1 MIDFF
6 LSKSGEE
13 IIGEVSGDPATE
25 TLRLKKKY
33 KDVDPT
39 LINLSIEIAVARK
52 KLSWLGTWA
61 QKGLFTARGVSQ
73 MSDPIISEFRASRFK
88 GQRVLEIGTGLGM
101 DTCYLSRNASEV
113 LTVETDSITRE
124 FAEYNLSL
132 QGIKN
137 VHFFGEIPDRNFDS
151 IWADPSRR
159 DKSGNRVKDPECYSP
174 HLSWFSSFNKPMGI
188 KISAAHS
195 QKVNK
200 YSREWIGIDFEAKEQ
215 VLWSGFDISDNT
227 LSLPP
232 DSFHIELYPEF
243 KLLEKIPESEFYL
256 IEPHPVLLASGLVQ
270 SFFTSLGVLSLSKGP
285 TLGVSEIE
293 PQTSPLFK
301 CYKIEE
307 VVNSFEK
314 IAKRY
319 SRIKYFGVPK
329 QAITPEGESDNILI
343 VTKFNKKVLGFL
355 GRELV

>member
-6 LSKSGEE
+6 LSKVGEE
-13 IIGEVSGDPATE
+13 IIGEVSGEPATE

-33 KDVDPT
+33 KKIDPK
-39 LINLSIEIAVARK
+39 LINLCIEIAVSRK
-52 KLSWLGTWA
+52 KLSSLGDWV

-73 MSDPIISEFRASRFK
+73 MSDPIISEFRAKRFK

-101 DTCYLSRNASEV
+101 DTYYLSKSASEV

-137 VHFFGEIPDRNFDS
+137 VVFLEDIPEGNFDS

-159 DKSGNRVKDPECYSP
+159 DKSGNRVKDPENYSP
-174 HLSWFSSFNKPMGI
+174 SLSWFAGFSKPMGI

-195 QKVNK
+195 GIFEGFSK
-200 YSREWIGIDFEAKEQ
+200 EWIGVDFEAKEQ
-215 VLWSGFDISDNT
+215 VLWSGFDILDNT
-227 LSLPP
+227 LSIPP
-232 DSFHIELYPEF
+232 DSFFIERSSDIN
-243 KLLEKIPESEFYL
+243 LLQNLPESEFYL
-256 IEPHPVLLASGLVQ
+256 VEPHPVLLASGLVQ
-270 SFFTSLGVLSLSKGP
+270 SFFSSIGIFSLSNGP
-285 TLGVSEIE
+285 TLGVSEAE
-293 PQTSPLFK
+293 PKSSPLLK

-307 VVNSFEK
+307 VVRSFEK
-314 IAKRY
+314 ISKRF

-329 QAITPEGESDNILI
+329 QNIIPEGEGDKIVV
-343 VTKFNKKVLGFL
+343 VTKFNKKILGFL